1 MLLLVRFHWENKMN
15 SIREFYLKNQKEI
28 TWFLIGFLTL
38 SGLQDLGQGNYIGAA
53 ISFGLAYINYK
64 LN

>member
-1 MLLLVRFHWENKMN
+1 MN
-15 SIREFYLKNQKEI
+15 SSREFYLKNQKEI

>member
-1 MLLLVRFHWENKMN
+1 MEKMMN
-15 SIREFYLKNQKEI
+15 SIRAFYLKNQKEI
-28 TWFLIGFLTL
+28 AWFLIGFLTL
-38 SGLQDLGQGNYIGAA
+38 SGLQDLGVGNYVGAA

>member
-1 MLLLVRFHWENKMN
+1 MN
-15 SIREFYLKNQKEI
+15 SIKAFFLKNQKEI

-38 SGLQDLGQGNYIGAA
+38 SGLQDLGHGDYVGAL
-53 ISFGLAYINYK
+53 ISFALVYINYK

>member
-1 MLLLVRFHWENKMN
+1 MN
-15 SIREFYLKNQKEI
+15 SIKAFFLRNQKEI

-38 SGLQDLGQGNYIGAA
+38 SGLQDIGVGNYVGAA

>member
-1 MLLLVRFHWENKMN
+1 MN
-15 SIREFYLKNQKEI
+15 SFRQWYLRNAKEI

-38 SGLQDLGQGNYIGAA
+38 SGLQELSVGNYIGAA
-53 ISFGLAYINYK
+53 VSFGLAYINYK

>member
-1 MLLLVRFHWENKMN
+1 MN
-15 SIREFYLKNQKEI
+15 SIQAFFYKNKTEI

-38 SGLQDLGQGNYIGAA
+38 SGLQDLGQGNYVGAA

>member
-1 MLLLVRFHWENKMN
+1 MN
-15 SIREFYLKNQKEI
+15 SIKTFFLKNQIEI
-28 TWFLIGFLTL
+28 TWFLIGVLTL
-38 SGLQDLGQGNYIGAA
+38 SGLQDLGSGNYISAL

>member
-1 MLLLVRFHWENKMN
+1 MN
-15 SIREFYLKNQKEI
+15 SIQEFYLKNQQQI

-38 SGLQDLGQGNYIGAA
+38 SGFQDLGQGNYVGAA
-53 ISFGLAYINYK
+53 ISFVLAYINYK

>member
-1 MLLLVRFHWENKMN
+1 MN

-38 SGLQDLGQGNYIGAA
+38 SGFQDLGQDNYVGAA

>member
-1 MLLLVRFHWENKMN
+1 MEKKMN
-15 SIREFYLKNQKEI
+15 KFRQWYLTNQKEI

-38 SGLQDLGQGNYIGAA
+38 AGLQDLNVGNYLGALL
-53 ISFGLAYINYK
+53 SFGLAYINYK